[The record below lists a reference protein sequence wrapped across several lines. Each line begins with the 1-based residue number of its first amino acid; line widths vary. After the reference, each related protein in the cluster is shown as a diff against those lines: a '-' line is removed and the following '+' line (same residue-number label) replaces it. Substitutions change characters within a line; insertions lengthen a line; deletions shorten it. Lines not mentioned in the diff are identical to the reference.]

1 MQTIRLLIADDHVLF
16 RKGLCQAL
24 AQEPDL
30 DVVGEAADGNEAITK
45 AAALKPDV
53 IVMDLSMPVLG
64 GIEATRQ
71 IRRQQP
77 DVAVLILTA
86 YDDDDNLLAAMAAGA
101 SGYVLKDVAPSELA
115 EAVRACARGD
125 GYLNPVIAA
134 KVLTRLGAANGSSQ
148 GSSPRVVKGADDKGL
163 TPREFE
169 VLEQIAVGASNRDIA
184 QRLFISEST
193 VKNHVTNIFRK
204 LAVTDRT
211 QAVLYALKQGWV
223 KVQ

>member
-1 MQTIRLLIADDHVLF
+1 MQVIRLLIADDHVLF

-24 AQEPDL
+24 VQEPDL

-45 AAALKPDV
+45 AVSLKPDV
-53 IVMDLSMPVLG
+53 VVMDLSMPVLG
-64 GIEATRQ
+64 GIEAARQ

-77 DVAVLILTA
+77 EVSVLILTA
-86 YDDDDNLLAAMAAGA
+86 YDDDENLLSAIAAGA

-115 EAVRACARGD
+115 EAIRACARGE
-125 GYLNPVIAA
+125 GYLNPVMAA
-134 KVLTRLGAANGSSQ
+134 KVLSRLGTTPGLSQ
-148 GSSPRVVKGADDKGL
+148 GTSARVAKNGDDMGL

-169 VLEQIAVGASNRDIA
+169 VLEQIAIGASNRDIA

-204 LAVTDRT
+204 LSVTDRT
-211 QAVLYALKQGWV
+211 QAVLYALKKGWV
-223 KVQ
+223 KV